1 MRSIAALMLIAAAA
15 AESGFGTEAS
25 GKEAWTYED
34 NQDVIDAINYDD
46 DEENHVREIVTVDER
61 SNAYDGVGD
70 EDFSWKAEEITE
82 KGTLDEEPFYDEH
95 DVEISQYGWFNEVSG
110 LPFFESQR
118 KRIWEDAT
126 ADLPELLDVCPPGAE
141 CRAARRR
148 ELIDDLTKQWR
159 ETIRSVQETILG
171 EIEVTERRIVET
183 HKEFVQCQIEDH
195 CCDTTDATIKN
206 WWIEINNFTKQKNL
220 LRKELEVLKWKI
232 TEVEKECPQ
241 LVTDATRLE

>member
-15 AESGFGTEAS
+15 AQVTGFGTEPS

-46 DEENHVREIVTVDER
+46 DEENLKREVVTVDER
-61 SNAYDGVGD
+61 SNAYDGKGD
-70 EDFSWKAEEITE
+70 EDFALRDSEVTEESVVDYALE
-82 KGTLDEEPFYDEH
+82 GGVDAH
-95 DVEISQYGWFNEVSG
+95 GWFNEVSG
-110 LPFFESQR
+110 LPFFQSQR
-118 KRIWEDAT
+118 EKIWIDAT

-141 CRAARRR
+141 CRAESRRN
-148 ELIDDLTKQWR
+148 LVDKLTGQWR
-159 ETIRSVQETILG
+159 TVIKSVQDQILG
-171 EIEVTERRIVET
+171 EIEVTKRDIQVT
-183 HKEFVQCQIEDH
+183 HQEFVQCQIDDH